1 MRLLLVLVFT
11 LLPASAAFPRPPN
24 VGDVAPDWTL
34 ENKEGE
40 SVNYYEASEGKVSIV
55 LFWATWCPYC
65 RRLMPHLQ
73 SVIDECGEKVDLIAI
88 SIFEEDDADPA
99 GYLAEYGYQF
109 RLIEKGEEIAELY
122 GVRGTPGLFL
132 VDREGQIRWHLH
144 LAMQDEA
151 RLAGL
156 SKHWERAAR
165 RAPFWA
171 AELRKALD
179 DVIEDQSR

>member
-65 RRLMPHLQ
+65 RSLMPHLE
-73 SVIDECGEKVDLIAI
+73 VIYQNYRNKGLEFYAI
-88 SIFEEDDADPA
+88 DIFEDGKIDPVEYFEKMQFSFTMLKDGDLVA
-99 GYLAEYGYQF
+99 GD
-109 RLIEKGEEIAELY
+109 Y
-122 GVRGTPGLFL
+122 GVKGTPGLFV
-132 VDREGQIRWHLH
+132 VDRDKKIIYRKPVGVSDVLVKQNVDLKVKQA
-144 LAMQDEA
+144 LA
-151 RLAGL
+151 
-156 SKHWERAAR
+156 K
-165 RAPFWA
+165 
-171 AELRKALD
+171 
-179 DVIEDQSR
+179 